1 MQVQIR
7 KEVIKELCGES
18 TSLQKDHNVDEGWG
32 QRLTYR
38 KATNLNCV
46 SNELKLCF
54 FYIMRTIEI
63 L

>member
-38 KATNLNCV
+38 KAMNLNCV
-46 SNELKLCF
+46 F
-54 FYIMRTIEI
+54 FLYIENY
-63 L
+63 